1 MLVKCILLLMPCHF
15 HFQSACWCFSIELLM
30 ELVCFR
36 NFSCPPSVPKEAC
49 TCEISVSHDA
59 VFVAGNPPPPP
70 PPPHLWHSPSLNY
83 NPCKI
88 RFLSSSYISLQ
99 ISATLSISLS
109 LSVSLTPSLSW
120 PHSISLSL
128 THSPSLFPSFSL
140 HLSSS
145 WWPCVV
151 DGKSD
156 S

>member
-1 MLVKCILLLMPCHF
+1 MTCHF
-15 HFQSACWCFSIELLM
+15 HFQSSCWCFSIELLM

-59 VFVAGNPPPPP
+59 VFVAGNPPHPPTP
-70 PPPHLWHSPSLNY
+70 KKKNPPHLSHFPSLNY

-88 RFLSSSYISLQ
+88 RFSSSSYISFQ
-99 ISATLSISLS
+99 ISATLSISPS
-109 LSVSLTPSLSW
+109 LSISLTPSLSW
-120 PHSISLSL
+120 PLTPSLLLTLHLSLSL
-128 THSPSLFPSFSL
+128 SF

-145 WWPCVV
+145 WWTCVV

>member
-59 VFVAGNPPPPP
+59 VFVAGNPPPP
-70 PPPHLWHSPSLNY
+70 HLWHSPSLNY

-99 ISATLSISLS
+99 ISATLSISF
-109 LSVSLTPSLSW
+109 SLTLRLS
-120 PHSISLSL
+120 HSISLLTSHSVSLSL
-128 THSPSLFPSFSL
+128 THSPSLFLSPSLFIL
-140 HLSSS
+140 VTL
-145 WWPCVV
+145 C
-151 DGKSD
+151 G
-156 S
+156 